1 MVCEQI
7 ASRSMSLMMA
17 SAGLVNPLQRHV
29 TAINKPF
36 TSLITGIVAS
46 AAPSL
51 RNFSSRIDIDITSR
65 HATAVASSFRRGAVG
80 ILNPRRILGS
90 RRIKPSLALAG
101 ASVLLTLPTRLNY
114 RSSFSRSKSGTSSL
128 TNLFGHGRRG
138 AALHICNSGPAA
150 GMNSGSGGGGPS
162 REVDTAGK
170 KVLVGIAVTYMALIV
185 VFPFLNVF
193 VEAFKSG
200 PSPFFET
207 LTDPDF
213 LQAVKMTLLLSAV
226 AVPINTVFG
235 ICTAILL
242 ARNDFSAKPFVIS
255 LLDLPFSISPVVT
268 GMMLVLLYGRKGLF
282 APLIAQYGFP
292 IVFAFPGMA
301 LATLFVTMPFVVR
314 ELLPILEAM
323 DLAEEEAARSL
334 GASPIQTFWNVTLP
348 NIRWGLLYGI
358 ILTNA
363 RAMGEF
369 GAVSVI
375 SGNIIGQ
382 TQTLTLFVESSYKE
396 YNSEAAFAAAVLL
409 SLLALVTLIIKEQ
422 VESAAAGEHRSK

>member
-1 MVCEQI
+1 
-7 ASRSMSLMMA
+7 
-17 SAGLVNPLQRHV
+17 
-29 TAINKPF
+29 
-36 TSLITGIVAS
+36 
-46 AAPSL
+46 
-51 RNFSSRIDIDITSR
+51 
-65 HATAVASSFRRGAVG
+65 
-80 ILNPRRILGS
+80 
-90 RRIKPSLALAG
+90 
-101 ASVLLTLPTRLNY
+101 
-114 RSSFSRSKSGTSSL
+114 
-128 TNLFGHGRRG
+128 
-138 AALHICNSGPAA
+138 
-150 GMNSGSGGGGPS
+150 MNTGGGGGGGK
-162 REVDTAGK
+162 EVDTVGK
-170 KVLVGIAVTYMALIV
+170 RIMVGVAVTYIFLIV
-185 VFPFLNVF
+185 IFPFANVF
-193 VEAFKSG
+193 IEAFRNG
-200 PSPFFET
+200 PTPFFET

-235 ICTAILL
+235 ISAALLL
-242 ARNDFSAKPFVIS
+242 ARNDFPAKPFVIS
-255 LLDLPFSISPVVT
+255 ILDLPFSISPVVT

-314 ELLPILEAM
+314 ELLPILEQM
-323 DLAEEEAARSL
+323 DLAEEEAAVSL
-334 GASPIQTFWNVTLP
+334 GASPLQTFWNVTLP
-348 NIRWGLLYGI
+348 NIRWGILYGV

-409 SLLALVTLIIKEQ
+409 SLLALVTLVIKDRLE
-422 VESAAAGEHRSK
+422 AAAAQEVKK

>member
-1 MVCEQI
+1 MAPRAVVG
-7 ASRSMSLMMA
+7 SRSTLPSH
-17 SAGLVNPLQRHV
+17 SITNVNAPLNNG
-29 TAINKPF
+29 AIRNR
-36 TSLITGIVAS
+36 LQLG
-46 AAPSL
+46 SL
-51 RNFSSRIDIDITSR
+51 RRQSTREAALSSKIALRQPTE
-65 HATAVASSFRRGAVG
+65 RGALQICAG
-80 ILNPRRILGS
+80 GPGGGLG
-90 RRIKPSLALAG
+90 
-101 ASVLLTLPTRLNY
+101 
-114 RSSFSRSKSGTSSL
+114 RSS
-128 TNLFGHGRRG
+128 G
-138 AALHICNSGPAA
+138 AGP
-150 GMNSGSGGGGPS
+150 NQPP
-162 REVDTAGK
+162 DTPGK

-185 VFPFLNVF
+185 IFPFINVF
-193 VEAFKSG
+193 IEAFRNG
-200 PSPFFET
+200 TGPFFET
-207 LTDPDF
+207 LVDPDF
-213 LQAVKMTLLLSAV
+213 LQSVKMTLLLSAV

-235 ICTAILL
+235 VVAAILL
-242 ARNDFSAKPFVIS
+242 ARNDFPAKPLVIS
-255 LLDLPFSISPVVT
+255 ILDLPFSISPVVT
-268 GMMLVLLYGRKGLF
+268 GMMFVLLYGRKGIF

-292 IVFAFPGMA
+292 VIFAFPGMA

-323 DLAEEEAARSL
+323 DMSEEEAARSL

-409 SLLALVTLIIKEQ
+409 SLLALLTLIIKEK
-422 VESAAAGEHRSK
+422 VESAANQEG

>member
-1 MVCEQI
+1 
-7 ASRSMSLMMA
+7 MSAVMA
-17 SAGLVNPLQRHV
+17 PAGLVNPLQRHRTV
-29 TAINKPF
+29 VNK
-36 TSLITGIVAS
+36 SLASLTMGNVA
-46 AAPSL
+46 AGAPSL
-51 RNFSSRIDIDITSR
+51 RNFSPTFGITSR
-65 HATAVASSFRRGAVG
+65 HPVTPSTKSGAVG
-80 ILNPRRILGS
+80 ILKPRRTLES
-90 RRIKPSLALAG
+90 RRIKAFVALAG
-101 ASVLLTLPTRLNY
+101 ARVLLTLPTRSKY
-114 RSSFSRSKSGTSSL
+114 CSFSPPNKTGTSNE
-128 TNLFGHGRRG
+128 NLFRQGRGG
-138 AALHICNSGPAA
+138 ATLHICNSGPAG
-150 GMNSGSGGGGPS
+150 GMNRGSGGGGPS
-162 REVDTAGK
+162 REVDTPGK

-193 VEAFKSG
+193 IEAFKSG

-255 LLDLPFSISPVVT
+255 ILDLPFSISPVVT

-334 GASPIQTFWNVTLP
+334 GASPLQTFWNVTLP

-409 SLLALVTLIIKEQ
+409 SLLALVTLIIKEH
-422 VESAAAGEHRSK
+422 VESAAAGETSK

>member
-1 MVCEQI
+1 
-7 ASRSMSLMMA
+7 MSPVMA
-17 SAGLVNPLQRHV
+17 SAGLVNPLQRHR
-29 TAINKPF
+29 TAVNKPS
-36 TSLITGIVAS
+36 TSPNAGIVAS

-51 RNFSSRIDIDITSR
+51 RNFAPTIAITSR
-65 HATAVASSFRRGAVG
+65 HPATVAPSTRSGAVG
-80 ILNPRRILGS
+80 IFQPMRTLESG
-90 RRIKPSLALAG
+90 RIKSFVALAG
-101 ASVLLTLPTRLNY
+101 TRVLLALPTRPKY
-114 RSSFSRSKSGTSSL
+114 RSSYPLTKIGTSNL
-128 TNLFGHGRRG
+128 GENLFRQGRG
-138 AALHICNSGPAA
+138 AALHICNSGPAG

-162 REVDTAGK
+162 REVDTTGK

-242 ARNDFSAKPFVIS
+242 ARNDFPAKPFVIS
-255 LLDLPFSISPVVT
+255 ILDLPFSISPVVT

-334 GASPIQTFWNVTLP
+334 GASPLQTFWNVTLP

-422 VESAAAGEHRSK
+422 VESAAAGETSK

>member
-1 MVCEQI
+1 MAMSSTTGLSAQQAQRI
-7 ASRSMSLMMA
+7 ASGQHCSSSGASIAPRRRPSLP
-17 SAGLVNPLQRHV
+17 SALHISYAGAGPSAR
-29 TAINKPF
+29 
-36 TSLITGIVAS
+36 TSRRPRGALDTKLAPCP
-46 AAPSL
+46 APSL
-51 RNFSSRIDIDITSR
+51 VLRGP
-65 HATAVASSFRRGAVG
+65 RRGDLQVVA
-80 ILNPRRILGS
+80 
-90 RRIKPSLALAG
+90 
-101 ASVLLTLPTRLNY
+101 
-114 RSSFSRSKSGTSSL
+114 
-128 TNLFGHGRRG
+128 
-138 AALHICNSGPAA
+138 
-150 GMNSGSGGGGPS
+150 GGGGGKLGAS
-162 REVDTAGK
+162 SGAGPNQPIK
-170 KVLVGIAVTYMALIV
+170 DPVQGLLVGTAVTYMGLIV

-193 VEAFKSG
+193 IEAFRHG
-200 PSPFFET
+200 TGPFFET
-207 LTDPDF
+207 LVDPDF
-213 LQAVKMTLLLSAV
+213 LQSVKMTLLLSAV

-235 ICTAILL
+235 ICAALLL
-242 ARNDFSAKPFVIS
+242 ARNDFPAKPLVIS
-255 LLDLPFSISPVVT
+255 ILDLPFSISPVVT

-323 DLAEEEAARSL
+323 DMAEEEAARSL
-334 GASPIQTFWNVTLP
+334 GANPIQTFWNVTLP
-348 NIRWGLLYGI
+348 NIRWGLLYGV

-409 SLLALVTLIIKEQ
+409 SLLALATLIIKEK
-422 VESAAAGEHRSK
+422 VEEAASIEK

>member
-1 MVCEQI
+1 
-7 ASRSMSLMMA
+7 
-17 SAGLVNPLQRHV
+17 
-29 TAINKPF
+29 
-36 TSLITGIVAS
+36 
-46 AAPSL
+46 
-51 RNFSSRIDIDITSR
+51 
-65 HATAVASSFRRGAVG
+65 
-80 ILNPRRILGS
+80 
-90 RRIKPSLALAG
+90 
-101 ASVLLTLPTRLNY
+101 
-114 RSSFSRSKSGTSSL
+114 
-128 TNLFGHGRRG
+128 
-138 AALHICNSGPAA
+138 
-150 GMNSGSGGGGPS
+150 MNSGGGGGPS
-162 REVDTAGK
+162 RELDTPGK
-170 KVLVGIAVTYMALIV
+170 KILVGIAVTYMALIV

-242 ARNDFSAKPFVIS
+242 ARNDFPAKPFVIS
-255 LLDLPFSISPVVT
+255 VLDLPFSISPVVT

-282 APLIAQYGFP
+282 APIIAQYGFP

-334 GASPIQTFWNVTLP
+334 GASPLQTFWNVTLP

-409 SLLALVTLIIKEQ
+409 SLLALVTLVIKEQ
-422 VESAAAGEHRSK
+422 VESAAASETSKYNN

>member
-1 MVCEQI
+1 MANSNALNTQRIRSGNYCSSSSTPI
-7 ASRSMSLMMA
+7 A
-17 SAGLVNPLQRHV
+17 
-29 TAINKPF
+29 
-36 TSLITGIVAS
+36 
-46 AAPSL
+46 
-51 RNFSSRIDIDITSR
+51 
-65 HATAVASSFRRGAVG
+65 
-80 ILNPRRILGS
+80 
-90 RRIKPSLALAG
+90 
-101 ASVLLTLPTRLNY
+101 TR
-114 RSSFSRSKSGTSSL
+114 
-128 TNLFGHGRRG
+128 
-138 AALHICNSGPAA
+138 SGPA
-150 GMNSGSGGGGPS
+150 NSSCRQPLSSSSLVAAATKAPLLLRHPCSAPPPLHTLRSNSSSTTTTRRHHHLLPTKNKNNNNRNSVVVRSGGGPGGGLGSASGAGGNQP
-162 REVDTAGK
+162 VDTPGK
-170 KVLVGIAVTYMALIV
+170 KLLLGIAVTYMALIV

-193 VEAFKSG
+193 IEAFKSG
-200 PSPFFET
+200 PTPFFET

-235 ICTAILL
+235 VCTAILL
-242 ARNDFSAKPFVIS
+242 ARNDFPAKPIVIS
-255 LLDLPFSISPVVT
+255 ILDLPFSISPVVT

-292 IVFAFPGMA
+292 VVFAFPGMA

-334 GASPIQTFWNVTLP
+334 GASALQTFWNVTLP

-382 TQTLTLFVESSYKE
+382 TQTMTLFVESSYKE

-409 SLLALVTLIIKEQ
+409 SLLALLTLVIKDR
-422 VESAAAGEHRSK
+422 VEGAAAQEVSK